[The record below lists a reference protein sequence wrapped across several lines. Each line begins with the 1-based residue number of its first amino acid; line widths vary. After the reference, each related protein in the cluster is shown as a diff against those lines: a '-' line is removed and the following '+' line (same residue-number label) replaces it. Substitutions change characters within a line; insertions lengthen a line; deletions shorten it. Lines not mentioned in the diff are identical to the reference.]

1 MNIASLAALLPTYT
15 ASSVSATKATS
26 STSSDSPSAAQ
37 TTAPGWS
44 SSGGTASV
52 PPLELPTRESFA
64 AATATFTASSREA
77 FREAGIRVPPEAVL
91 TPDSEGY
98 VSVANNHPD
107 KAKIE
112 QLFHTNKNLR
122 DQFAKVSSDAS
133 LLRSAQTYGDYANR
147 YAQLVNNPQAQAALV
162 EARVAQERQNPYITL
177 GSGQS
182 EIFFG
187 GLQGVSA

>member
-1 MNIASLAALLPTYT
+1 M
-15 ASSVSATKATS
+15 
-26 STSSDSPSAAQ
+26 
-37 TTAPGWS
+37 
-44 SSGGTASV
+44 
-52 PPLELPTRESFA
+52 
-64 AATATFTASSREA
+64 
-77 FREAGIRVPPEAVL
+77 
-91 TPDSEGY
+91 
-98 VSVANNHPD
+98 
-107 KAKIE
+107 
-112 QLFHTNKNLR
+112 
-122 DQFAKVSSDAS
+122 SSDAS

>member
-1 MNIASLAALLPTYT
+1 MNIAALAALLPTYS
-15 ASSVSATKATS
+15 APSVSATKAA
-26 STSSDSPSAAQ
+26 SSDSPSAAQ

-44 SSGGTASV
+44 NSGGTVSV

-64 AATATFTASSREA
+64 AATATFTASTREA

-122 DQFAKVSSDAS
+122 DQFAKVSSGAS
-133 LLRSAQTYGDYANR
+133 LLRSAQTYGDYANS
-147 YAQLVNNPQAQAALV
+147 YAKLVGNPQAQAALV
-162 EARVAQERQNPYITL
+162 EARVAQERQNPYISVGT
-177 GSGQS
+177 GQS